1 MSTPSTPP
9 APPETAAEQLAA
21 WRTLMLA
28 RPAMNADDVAELE
41 SHLLDQA
48 ADLRAVGLTEDEAFL
63 IAMRR
68 LGGQDAVAR
77 EYAQI
82 HTERLWHRLAV
93 ARSTADGEAQDGWAA
108 RGPWLAILL
117 GLAAGLAVRLPA
129 ELHLPDLDVFYALNI
144 SFLVLPFL
152 AAYLAIRSRAW
163 HSPAGRGGLIALA
176 VTGVISV
183 VVVNV
188 LPLDDQSQS
197 LLLTT
202 VHLPVALLLLTGA
215 AYLGGRWLRVEAWMD
230 WLRFLGE
237 SVIYYVLI
245 AMAGGALVALLG
257 AAFLTVWDYS
267 VLDTALN
274 WVIPVCA
281 AGAVLVVAWLVTL
294 KRSAIENMAPVLTA
308 VLTPF
313 LTLALLGFLLV
324 VVISGGPRNVERGTL
339 IGFDLLLVVVAA
351 IVLFTVSARAP
362 EAHAGLLERMHL
374 AMILAAL
381 AVDLI
386 MLWAMSERLLVWGA
400 TPNKVSALG
409 LNLLLL
415 LHLAGSAWHYVG
427 VIHRSRTSLAL
438 ERWQCLAV
446 PVFSAWCLVVA
457 LVLPLVLRYQ

>member
-1 MSTPSTPP
+1 MSSSSTPP
-9 APPETAAEQLAA
+9 NPPETAAEQLAA

-28 RPAMNADDVAELE
+28 RPAMTADDVAELE

-48 ADLRAVGLTEDEAFL
+48 EDLRAVGLTQEEALL

-68 LGGQDAVAR
+68 LGEQDAVAR

-93 ARSTADGEAQDGWAA
+93 TRSTADGETHDGRTT
-108 RGPWLAILL
+108 RGPWLAVLL

-129 ELHLPDLDVFYALNI
+129 ELNLPELDVFYALNV

-152 AAYLAIRSRAW
+152 TVYLAIRSRAW

-176 VTGVISV
+176 AVGVV
-183 VVVNV
+183 GAVVVNV
-188 LPLDDQSQS
+188 LPLEDQSQS

-202 VHLPVALLLLTGA
+202 VHLPVAMLLLTGA
-215 AYLGGRWLRVEAWMD
+215 AYLGGRWMRVEAWMD

-245 AMAGGALVALLG
+245 AMAGGALVTLLSF
-257 AAFLTVWDYS
+257 AFLTVWDIS
-267 VLDTALN
+267 VLEDVLS
-274 WVIPVCA
+274 WIIPVCA
-281 AGAVLVVAWLVTL
+281 AGTVLVVAWLVTL
-294 KRSAIENMAPVLTA
+294 KRSAMENMAPVLTA

-324 VVISGGPRNVERGTL
+324 VVMSGGPRNVGRDTL

-362 EAHAGLLERMHL
+362 EARAGLLERMHL
-374 AMILAAL
+374 AMILTAL

-400 TPNKVSALG
+400 TPNKVAALG

-427 VIHRSRTSLAL
+427 VVHHARTSLAL

-457 LVLPLVLRYQ
+457 LVLPTALGYQ